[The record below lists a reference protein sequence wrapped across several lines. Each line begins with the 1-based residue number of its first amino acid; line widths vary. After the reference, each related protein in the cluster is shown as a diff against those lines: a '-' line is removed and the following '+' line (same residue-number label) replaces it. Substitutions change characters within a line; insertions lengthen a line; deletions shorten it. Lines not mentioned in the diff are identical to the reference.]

1 MPEPVRESASGD
13 PVLELLLSRLRL
25 HDAVTTPYYIQLQ
38 RQIQALI
45 DAGEL
50 RPGSGLPSERV
61 LAQALNISRTTV
73 KRCYDALREA
83 QTLASSPGRGG
94 TVVKAA
100 PRVSPAMQR
109 LRGFTEEMRELGLE
123 PSTRV
128 LECAVVQD
136 RTVASI
142 FGRVSNAEFFKL
154 VRVRLADGVPMS
166 REVAW
171 YDLAVAPALAGWD
184 GQGSA
189 YAYLHEH
196 CGIELAWAD
205 QSVEAVLSSAEE
217 AGVFGFAEPSPCLL
231 LKRRSHSVDNVLVEY
246 VEGTFRG
253 DAYAYRLRLQV

>member
-1 MPEPVRESASGD
+1 M
-13 PVLELLLSRLRL
+13 
-25 HDAVTTPYYIQLQ
+25 
-38 RQIQALI
+38 
-45 DAGEL
+45 
-50 RPGSGLPSERV
+50 
-61 LAQALNISRTTV
+61 
-73 KRCYDALREA
+73 
-83 QTLASSPGRGG
+83 
-94 TVVKAA
+94 VKAA